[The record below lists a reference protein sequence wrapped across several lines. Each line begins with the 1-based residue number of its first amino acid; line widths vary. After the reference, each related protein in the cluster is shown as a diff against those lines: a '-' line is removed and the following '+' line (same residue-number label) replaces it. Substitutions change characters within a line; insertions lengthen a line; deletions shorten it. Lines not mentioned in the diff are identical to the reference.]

1 MTLEEQLI
9 QINKA
14 ITSIECGA
22 QSYKLGSR
30 SIQRAD
36 LGTLYKE
43 RKRIQD
49 EIAGLDNYGGVT
61 VAVFD
66 RR

>member
-1 MTLEEQLI
+1 MTLDEQLT
-9 QINKA
+9 QINNA
-14 ITSIECGA
+14 ISAIECGA
-22 QSYKLGSR
+22 QSYKIGSR

-49 EIAGLDNYGGVT
+49 EIAYAANYGGIT

>member
-1 MTLEEQLI
+1 MTLEEQLT
-9 QINKA
+9 QINNA
-14 ITSIECGA
+14 ITAIECGA
-22 QSYKLGSR
+22 QSYKIGSR

-36 LGTLYKE
+36 LGVLYKE

-49 EIAGLDNYGGVT
+49 EIAYYNNYGGIT
-61 VAVFD
+61 VAVFE